1 MAAKTEKQADPAW
14 LIDTHGMI
22 EALKTKNN
30 QIRNAVI
37 DAIEDGTML
46 VLRSV
51 SEEIKS
57 LYSDLWDDFKAIKKG
72 SRYVPVTVEA
82 IKAAG
87 TLQHTYG
94 APIFGSIPT
103 KEHFQAVACARLKKC
118 TLISSEKALKHSES
132 IAKKCGLPAD
142 TVSSL
147 KSFADSI

>member
-1 MAAKTEKQADPAW
+1 MAAKSDEQADPAW
-14 LIDTHGMI
+14 LIDTHGMV

-37 DAIEDGTML
+37 DAIEDGSML
-46 VLRSV
+46 ILKSV
-51 SEEIKS
+51 SDEIKS
-57 LYSDLWDDFKAIKKG
+57 LYPELWVDFKTIKKR
-72 SRYVPVTVEA
+72 SRYVPVKVEA

-118 TLISSEKALKHSES
+118 TLVSSAKALKHCEN
-132 IAKKCGLPAD
+132 IANKCGLPAD

-147 KSFADSI
+147 KDFAATI